1 MLLEEQPETGSTSK
15 VFVPGQIV
23 PNFSPEC
30 KIVTDPFTG
39 GNGGR
44 GQYLAENHLF
54 SIKKKFK
61 SINLP
66 FNL

>member
-1 MLLEEQPETGSTSK
+1 MGPNFMLLEEQPETGSTSK

-39 GNGGR
+39 GSGGK
-44 GQYLAENHLF
+44 GQYLAE
-54 SIKKKFK
+54 K
-61 SINLP
+61 S
-66 FNL
+66 FVSY